1 MQLSGT
7 DLAILT
13 AAASILIAENKT
25 TEEITLLSALF
36 SQIGDT
42 LETIAVRNAATET
55 EPTTTSI

>member
-7 DLAILT
+7 ELALLA

-42 LETIAVRNAATET
+42 LETIAVRDAVALTEADT
-55 EPTTTSI
+55 VST